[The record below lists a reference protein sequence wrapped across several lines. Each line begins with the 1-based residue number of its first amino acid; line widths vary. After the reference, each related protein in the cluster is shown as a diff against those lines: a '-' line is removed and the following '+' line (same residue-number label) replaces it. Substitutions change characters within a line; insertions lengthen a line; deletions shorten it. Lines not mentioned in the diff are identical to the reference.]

1 MEITGLVLKV
11 GETQVISEK
20 FSKREMVLE
29 IQGDYPQ
36 PIIMEA
42 TQDKCSI
49 LDKVKVGYTV
59 TAHINLRGREWTNP
73 NTGEV
78 RYFNTLQ
85 VWKVDVTEGVETRE
99 VIDMNVTGPI
109 DDLPFQ

>member
-1 MEITGLVLKV
+1 MEITGVVLNV
-11 GETQVISEK
+11 GQTQVISDK
-20 FSKREMVLE
+20 FCKREMVIE
-29 IQGDYPQ
+29 IAGEYPQ

-49 LDKVKVGYTV
+49 LDKVKVGNTV

-85 VWKVDVTEGVETRE
+85 VWKVDVNEQVDAVDVE
-99 VIDMNVTGPI
+99 VIDEQ
-109 DDLPFQ
+109 DDLLF

>member
-1 MEITGLVLKV
+1 MEITGVVLKV
-11 GETQVISEK
+11 GQTQVISDK
-20 FSKREMVLE
+20 FSKREMVIE
-29 IQGDYPQ
+29 IAGEYPQ

-49 LDKVKVGYTV
+49 LDKVKEGNTV

-85 VWKVDVTEGVETRE
+85 VWKVDVNEQVDSVDVE
-99 VIDMNVTGPI
+99 VINEE
-109 DDLPFQ
+109 DDLLF